1 MRVRLTLI
9 VVALA
14 VLAFAGLRPL
24 EQRSPESP
32 SSAATSG
39 QLAGQPAPDPDLPAI
54 VNVAV
59 TTSVTVHT
67 YLVVD
72 SGRHLRPAQ
81 SVLAGTLRTPV
92 VPDDTARPRS
102 FPLLI

>member
-1 MRVRLTLI
+1 V
-9 VVALA
+9 LA
-14 VLAFAGLRPL
+14 VLAFAGLRPVD
-24 EQRSPESP
+24 QRSPEPP
-32 SSAATSG
+32 SGKAASG
-39 QLAGQPAPDPDLPAI
+39 QLAGQPAPEPELPAI

-67 YLVVD
+67 QLVAE
-72 SGRHLRPAQ
+72 SCRHLRPAR
-81 SVLAGTLRTPV
+81 SVFTVTLRTPV